1 MSRLLVE
8 KRNRAGELYGYSH
21 WCAGCRCVHTFHVV
35 GPGPVWTFNGN
46 MEKPTFSPSMRYFIP
61 ARKDVVGKIIESEVT
76 LCHYFLTDG
85 EIDYLADS
93 SDHELRGK
101 HPLQPIPENY
111 GV

>member
-8 KRNRAGELYGYSH
+8 RRNRAGELYGYSH

-46 MEKPTFSPSMRYFIP
+46 MERPTFTPSMRSFLP
-61 ARKDVVGKIIESEVT
+61 AHDGKPEQT

-85 EIDYLADS
+85 EINYLTDS